1 MPEELAPT
9 PALRRSWWRDLR
21 LALGFTTRLP
31 VGVIEGDLASA
42 SWGFPLAGLLVG
54 GVAALIYGFAIDL
67 GLSALLA
74 AALAVASAMLLT
86 GALHEDGLADFAD
99 GLGVRGGPAE
109 RLAAMR
115 ASGIGSFGTLALVFS
130 VLLRVAALA
139 ALVGPAAVGP
149 ALIGAHAG
157 ARALLPWA
165 MHGQPQA
172 RADGLAV
179 GAGRPSSAVAI
190 AALLIG
196 LAILLLAAGPVRGAI
211 AAAAALLGLL
221 ILPLAR
227 RRLGGITG
235 DVLGAVEQLA
245 EIAILLALVATRSL
259 VGR

>member
-1 MPEELAPT
+1 M
-9 PALRRSWWRDLR
+9 
-21 LALGFTTRLP
+21 TRLP
-31 VGVIEGDLASA
+31 VGVIEGDLAAA
-42 SWGFPLAGLLVG
+42 SWAFPLAGLLVG

-67 GLSALLA
+67 GLSALIG
-74 AALAVASAMLLT
+74 AALAVAGAMLLT

-99 GLGVRGGPAE
+99 GLGVRGGPVE

-130 VLLRVAALA
+130 VLLRVSALA
-139 ALVGPAAVGP
+139 ALVGPAGVGP
-149 ALIGAHAG
+149 ALISAHAG

-179 GAGRPSSAVAI
+179 GAGRPSGKVAV

-196 LAILLLAAGPVRGAI
+196 LAILILAAGPVRGAI
-211 AAAAALLGLL
+211 AGLAALLGLL

-235 DVLGAVEQLA
+235 DVLGAVEQVS

>member
-1 MPEELAPT
+1 MPA
-9 PALRRSWWRDLR
+9 RHRSWWRDLR
-21 LALGFTTRLP
+21 LALGFMTRLP
-31 VGVIEGDLASA
+31 VGVIEGDLAAA
-42 SWGFPLAGLLVG
+42 SWAFPLAGLLVG
-54 GVAALIYGFAIDL
+54 GGAALIYGFAIDL
-67 GLSALLA
+67 GLSALIA
-74 AALAVASAMLLT
+74 AALAVAGAMLLT

-115 ASGIGSFGTLALVFS
+115 ASGIGSFGTLALIFC

-165 MHGQPQA
+165 LHGQPRA

-179 GAGRPSSAVAI
+179 GAGRPTSAVAGV
-190 AALLIG
+190 ALLIG

-211 AAAAALLGLL
+211 TGLAALLGLL
-221 ILPLAR
+221 IMPLAR

-235 DVLGAVEQLA
+235 DVLGAVEQVS